1 MRYWVLLPV
10 LALLLGGSA
19 AAEPGNVIATTAAY
33 QAANLRGYTCEVW
46 AWLPAS
52 ERTSYILG
60 VIALADTLYAS
71 DRLDYAM
78 DQAVRLPLSAAAYRA
93 MVDTGCRYVP
103 SSTPVLA
110 VLYSLK

>member
-1 MRYWVLLPV
+1 MRYWVLLPA

-19 AAEPGNVIATTAAY
+19 AAEPGNVIALTATY
-33 QAANLRGYTCEVW
+33 QASNLRGYTCELW
-46 AWLPAS
+46 PWLPAS

-71 DRLDYAM
+71 DRLSYAM
-78 DQAVRLPLSAAAYRA
+78 DEAVRLPLSATHYRTL
-93 MVDTGCRYVP
+93 VDTGCRYVP
-103 SSTPVLA
+103 PSTPVLA